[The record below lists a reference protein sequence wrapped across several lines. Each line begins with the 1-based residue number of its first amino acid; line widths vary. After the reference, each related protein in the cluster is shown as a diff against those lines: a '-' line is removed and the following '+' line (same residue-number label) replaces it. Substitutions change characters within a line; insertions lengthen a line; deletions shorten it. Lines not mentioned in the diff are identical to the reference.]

1 MHGAAG
7 VGKTELVRWV
17 GAAVDRKLQ
26 ERGTAAAAGN
36 VHATVPPYLCASC
49 FPPHYMGVLFPHG
62 QCTSFEYEPNVLL
75 ATAFVGGSDDSAQAG
90 PSPTNSLLPLHAPL
104 RKRQPHNDAHST
116 NSFCSARPLDVKW
129 WTASQL
135 VVETSRSNSSGGGES
150 RASNSGMPRSVAQ
163 LCDRIAGGRL
173 RHPTLLVVDDLDLL
187 GSRAG
192 AGGAVGTQDVRSGA
206 TRALERL
213 FACMHESSSLRAS
226 ATPLPLCVVG
236 ISRGKTDVH
245 AGLLGP
251 HAFAQDIE
259 VPAAMGAAARLV
271 AARGLGSIWA
281 QCVGSYG
288 VAQICNE
295 VASCTVGGLVAGDVD
310 RVVRMVVTG
319 HLQKHAQAR
328 GGADDEGEN
337 DGVGV
342 EMRSQRVP
350 LSVMQVMLCSC

>member
-1 MHGAAG
+1 VHGAAG

-17 GAAVDRKLQ
+17 RAAVDRKLQ
-26 ERGTAAAAGN
+26 ERGAAAAAGN
-36 VHATVPPYLCASC
+36 VNATVPTVTVHTASC
-49 FPPHYMGVLFPHG
+49 RPMYPFD
-62 QCTSFEYEPNVLL
+62 PNLPL
-75 ATAFVGGSDDSAQAG
+75 ATASFGLPCSALTG
-90 PSPTNSLLPLHAPL
+90 PSPTDSLLPLRAPL
-104 RKRQPHNDAHST
+104 RKRQPHNNAHHLTHSL
-116 NSFCSARPLDVKW
+116 CSARPLDVKW

-163 LCDRIAGGRL
+163 LCDCIAGGRL
-173 RHPTLLVVDDLDLL
+173 LHPTLLVVDDLDLL

-213 FACMHESSSLRAS
+213 FACMRESSSVRAS
-226 ATPLPLCVVG
+226 ARPLPLCVVG

-259 VPAAMGAAARLV
+259 VPAATEAAARLV
-271 AARGLGSIWA
+271 AARGLGTYWT
-281 QCVGSYG
+281 QCGGAHG
-288 VAQICNE
+288 VAQICND
-295 VASCTVGGLVAGDVD
+295 VASCTAGGLVAGDVN

-319 HLQKHAQAR
+319 HLQQHAQAW
-328 GGADDEGEN
+328 GGADDEGEY
-337 DGVGV
+337 DGVV
-342 EMRSQRVP
+342 AEPRSQQLP
-350 LSVMQVMLCSC
+350 LSVMQVIRCRC